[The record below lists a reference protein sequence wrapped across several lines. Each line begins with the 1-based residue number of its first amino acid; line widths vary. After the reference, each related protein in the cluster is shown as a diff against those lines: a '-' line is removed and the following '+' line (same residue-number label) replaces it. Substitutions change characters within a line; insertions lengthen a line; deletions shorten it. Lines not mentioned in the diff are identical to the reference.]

1 MLPKNIIIVEDEI
14 ITQHFLQE
22 ILASKSITTVAC
34 LDNAVDAIK
43 AFQSLPCD
51 MILMDLDILG
61 AIDGLTLA
69 RKLLIKKKIPIIFI
83 TAYSDEETRQE
94 ALDLSPYGFIAKPF
108 TANEILKTIETGYG
122 KFHNSTTKPIIST
135 EVLLSNDY
143 KFSFQTNSLYYK
155 NKIVPLSK
163 KENKLLYLLAK
174 NHQSVVSSE
183 TITKE
188 LWGDKETS
196 NSNLRNFIY
205 KLRKTTLNLEI
216 SSSYNSGYILS

>member
-22 ILASKSITTVAC
+22 ILTSKSVTIVAC
-34 LDNAVDAIK
+34 LDNAQDTLK
-43 AFQSLPCD
+43 TFQELPCD

-61 AIDGLTLA
+61 AMDGLTLA

-94 ALDLSPYGFIAKPF
+94 ALDLSPYGFIPKPF
-108 TANEILKTIETGYG
+108 TAK
-122 KFHNSTTKPIIST
+122 
-135 EVLLSNDY
+135 EVLESVELGYRKFQNGNTKQTVSTDLILTNSY
-143 KFSFQTNSLYYK
+143 KFSFQTNLLYHK
-155 NKIVPLSK
+155 DQIVPLSE
-163 KENKLLYLLAK
+163 KEAKLLSLLAK
-174 NHQSVVSSE
+174 NHQRVVSSE

-205 KLRKTTLNLEI
+205 KLRKMTIGLEI